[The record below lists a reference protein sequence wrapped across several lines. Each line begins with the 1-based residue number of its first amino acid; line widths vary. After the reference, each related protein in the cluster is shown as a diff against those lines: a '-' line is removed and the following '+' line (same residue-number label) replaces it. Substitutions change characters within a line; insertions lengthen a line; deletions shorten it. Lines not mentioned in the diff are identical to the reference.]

1 MAIINIPTKNTGDN
15 LTAAEFNELANAVK
29 SLQGEKGFGFYTD
42 TLNTI
47 LSPQLIT
54 SGSAVA
60 IQNNKGQVFEPSL
73 PTGVTT
79 LYNGTGITPP
89 SANGQFQAYIAFIG
103 RSSTNNNSFR
113 VSIDIGGT
121 LGEIFP
127 TIETFVKGTNIY
139 QPYSIKINGYMGSTF
154 LANTGIPKIEV
165 TSGTM
170 EIYGASMYVG
180 ILSQVQ

>member
-15 LTAAEFNELANAVK
+15 LTAAEFNELTNAVK

-79 LYNGTGITPP
+79 LYDGTGITPP
-89 SANGQFQAYIAFIG
+89 LD
-103 RSSTNNNSFR
+103 R
-113 VSIDIGGT
+113 DW
-121 LGEIFP
+121 
-127 TIETFVKGTNIY
+127 ET
-139 QPYSIKINGYMGSTF
+139 
-154 LANTGIPKIEV
+154 
-165 TSGTM
+165 
-170 EIYGASMYVG
+170 
-180 ILSQVQ
+180 